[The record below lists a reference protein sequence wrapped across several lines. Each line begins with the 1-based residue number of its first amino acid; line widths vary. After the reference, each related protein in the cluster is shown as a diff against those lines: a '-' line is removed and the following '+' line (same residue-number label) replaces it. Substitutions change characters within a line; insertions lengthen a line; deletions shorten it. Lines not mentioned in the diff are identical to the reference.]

1 MAKKRLPRVNHTS
14 KRGVFC
20 VTMGSH
26 CLISKQTSSDYK
38 LTKAHTKSR
47 LFCDK
52 QIYKCNLYLGE
63 YFALACKSFFIE
75 LDFVITWI
83 VIRQWESIVT
93 QKTPLFELWWKSYIE
108 WPTTSVRMK
117 KSRLPKLD
125 VLKLNNHMSVYT
137 IPPKLFF
144 AWRFWWWWVA

>member
-1 MAKKRLPRVNHTS
+1 MRVENVYLNINSKIFYKQQNGEIQRKKCWFSRQQVKWTHTS
-14 KRGVFC
+14 KKGVFC

-93 QKTPLFELWWKSYIE
+93 QKTPLFELCYWG
-108 WPTTSVRMK
+108 
-117 KSRLPKLD
+117 
-125 VLKLNNHMSVYT
+125 T
-137 IPPKLFF
+137 IPG
-144 AWRFWWWWVA
+144 V